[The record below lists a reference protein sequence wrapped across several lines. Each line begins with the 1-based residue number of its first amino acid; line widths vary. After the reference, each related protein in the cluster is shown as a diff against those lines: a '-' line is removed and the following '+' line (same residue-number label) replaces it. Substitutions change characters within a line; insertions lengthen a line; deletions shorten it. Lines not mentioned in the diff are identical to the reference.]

1 MEQLLSLEEITEV
14 LGIAEKT
21 QAENELMKRE
31 AEQDSELINSLMKE
45 LDETKSEL
53 MKYKMLLNKLE
64 RENERQ
70 HIELNQLNEENKRL
84 LDMTALY
91 QKQID
96 ELTNSIMEWNKL
108 QGN

>member
-45 LDETKSEL
+45 LDKTKSEL

-96 ELTNSIMEWNKL
+96 ELTSSIMEWNKL

>member
-1 MEQLLSLEEITEV
+1 MEQLLSLEEISEV
-14 LGIAEKT
+14 LGIAEQT

-31 AEQDSELINSLMKE
+31 AEQDRELINSLMNQ
-45 LDETKSEL
+45 LDKANSEL
-53 MKYKMLLNKLE
+53 MKYKMLLTKLE

-70 HIELNQLNEENKRL
+70 HIELNHLNEENKRL

-108 QGN
+108 QEN